1 MCCIMSSMDLNAIA
15 VFVKVVQAGSFSQAA
30 RLLGMPN
37 TTVSAKVARLE
48 KHLGVTLIQ
57 RTTRKLHVTRQG
69 RVYFE
74 QCVNGLEEIAA
85 GELLLTS
92 ASGEPAGLLR
102 ITAPVDVGHHLLPRI
117 VHDYLRAHPKV
128 RIELVVTNRMV
139 DLIAEGVDLAIR
151 AGELKDSTLVARPF
165 ITYHGGLW
173 ASRTYVASRGE
184 PKTPAELAQHDGL
197 LFSRLP
203 REALRLA
210 NGRKKAE
217 VALSWRIAADDL
229 ETLRAFVLQGDGIG
243 AMPDYLGRDHA
254 DEMVRIL
261 PDWSWTRAA
270 LSFVYPGRRFVPP
283 TVRSFVDTALPSEAR
298 MPTT

>member
-1 MCCIMSSMDLNAIA
+1 MDLNAIA
-15 VFVKVVQAGSFSQAA
+15 VFVKVVQAGSFSRAA

-57 RTTRKLHVTRQG
+57 RTTRKLNVTPQG
-69 RVYFE
+69 RAYFDH
-74 QCVNGLEEIAA
+74 CVNGLEELAA
-85 GELLLTS
+85 GESLLTS
-92 ASGEPAGLLR
+92 ASGEPTGLLR
-102 ITAPVDVGHHLLPRI
+102 ITAPVDVGHHVLPPI

-139 DLIAEGVDLAIR
+139 DLVAEGVDLAIR
-151 AGELKDSTLVARPF
+151 AGELKDSTLAARPF
-165 ITYHGGLW
+165 IRYQGGLW

-184 PKTPAELAQHDGL
+184 PKTPDELARHDGL
-197 LFSRLP
+197 FFSRLP

-210 NGRKKAE
+210 SGRKKAD
-217 VALSWRIAADDL
+217 VPLSWRIAADDL

-243 AMPDYLGRDHA
+243 AMPDYLARDHA
-254 DEMVRIL
+254 GEIVRVL

-283 TVRSFVDTALPSEAR
+283 TVRSFIDAALAFEAR
-298 MPTT
+298 APTK

>member
-1 MCCIMSSMDLNAIA
+1 MDLNAIA
-15 VFVKVVQAGSFSQAA
+15 VFVKVVQAGSFSRAA

-57 RTTRKLHVTRQG
+57 RTTRKLNVTPQG
-69 RVYFE
+69 RAYFDH
-74 QCVNGLEEIAA
+74 CVNGLEELAA
-85 GELLLTS
+85 GESLLTS
-92 ASGEPAGLLR
+92 ASGEPTGLLR
-102 ITAPVDVGHHLLPRI
+102 ITAPVDVGHHVLPPI

-139 DLIAEGVDLAIR
+139 DLVAEGVDLAIR
-151 AGELKDSTLVARPF
+151 AGELKDSTLAARPF
-165 ITYHGGLW
+165 ITYQGGLW
-173 ASRTYVASRGE
+173 ASRTYVASRGD
-184 PKTPAELAQHDGL
+184 PKTPDELARHDGL
-197 LFSRLP
+197 FFSRLP

-210 NGRKKAE
+210 SGRKKAD
-217 VALSWRIAADDL
+217 VPLSWRIAADDL

-243 AMPDYLGRDHA
+243 AMPDYLARDHA
-254 DEMVRIL
+254 GEIVRVL

-283 TVRSFVDTALPSEAR
+283 TVRSFIDAALAFEAR
-298 MPTT
+298 APTK

>member
-1 MCCIMSSMDLNAIA
+1 MDLNAIA
-15 VFVKVVQAGSFSQAA
+15 VFVKVVQAGSFSRAA

-57 RTTRKLHVTRQG
+57 RTTRKLNVTPQG
-69 RVYFE
+69 RAYFDH
-74 QCVNGLEEIAA
+74 CVNGLEELAA
-85 GELLLTS
+85 GESLLTS
-92 ASGEPAGLLR
+92 ASGEPTGLLR
-102 ITAPVDVGHHLLPRI
+102 ITAPVDVGHHVLPPI

-139 DLIAEGVDLAIR
+139 DLVAEGVDLAIR

-165 ITYHGGLW
+165 IRYQGGLW

-184 PKTPAELAQHDGL
+184 PKTPDELARHDGL
-197 LFSRLP
+197 FFSRLP

-210 NGRKKAE
+210 SGRKKAD
-217 VALSWRIAADDL
+217 VPLSWRIAADDL

-243 AMPDYLGRDHA
+243 AMPDYLARDHA
-254 DEMVRIL
+254 DDVVRVL

-283 TVRSFVDTALPSEAR
+283 TVRSFIDAALAFEAR
-298 MPTT
+298 APTK

>member
-1 MCCIMSSMDLNAIA
+1 MDLNAIA
-15 VFVKVVQAGSFSQAA
+15 VFVKVVQAGSFSRAA

-57 RTTRKLHVTRQG
+57 RTTRKLNVTPQG
-69 RVYFE
+69 RAYFDH
-74 QCVNGLEEIAA
+74 CVNGLEELAA
-85 GELLLTS
+85 GESLLTS
-92 ASGEPAGLLR
+92 ASGEPTGLLR
-102 ITAPVDVGHHLLPRI
+102 ITAPVDVGHHVLPPI

-139 DLIAEGVDLAIR
+139 NLVAEGVDLAIR
-151 AGELKDSTLVARPF
+151 AGELKDSTLAARPF
-165 ITYHGGLW
+165 IRYQGGLW

-184 PKTPAELAQHDGL
+184 PKTPDELARHDGL
-197 LFSRLP
+197 FFSRLP

-210 NGRKKAE
+210 SGRKKAD
-217 VALSWRIAADDL
+217 VPLSWRIAADDL

-243 AMPDYLGRDHA
+243 AMPDYLARDHA
-254 DEMVRIL
+254 GEIVRVL

-283 TVRSFVDTALPSEAR
+283 TVRSFIDAALAFEAR
-298 MPTT
+298 APTK

>member
-1 MCCIMSSMDLNAIA
+1 MDLNAIA
-15 VFVKVVQAGSFSQAA
+15 VFVKVVQAGSFSRAA

-57 RTTRKLHVTRQG
+57 RTTRKLNVTPQG
-69 RVYFE
+69 RAYFDH
-74 QCVNGLEEIAA
+74 CVNGLEELAA
-85 GELLLTS
+85 GESLLTS
-92 ASGEPAGLLR
+92 ASGEPTGLLR
-102 ITAPVDVGHHLLPRI
+102 ITAPVDVGHHVLPPI

-139 DLIAEGVDLAIR
+139 DLVAEGVDLAIR

-165 ITYHGGLW
+165 IRYQGGLW

-184 PKTPAELAQHDGL
+184 PKTPDELARHDGL
-197 LFSRLP
+197 FFSRLP

-210 NGRKKAE
+210 SGRKKAD
-217 VALSWRIAADDL
+217 VPLSWRIAADDL

-243 AMPDYLGRDHA
+243 AMPDYLARDHA
-254 DEMVRIL
+254 GEIVRVL

-283 TVRSFVDTALPSEAR
+283 TVRSFIDAALAFEAR
-298 MPTT
+298 APTK

>member
-1 MCCIMSSMDLNAIA
+1 MDLNAIA
-15 VFVKVVQAGSFSQAA
+15 VFVKVVQAGSFSRAA

-57 RTTRKLHVTRQG
+57 RTTRKLNVTPQG
-69 RVYFE
+69 RAYFDH
-74 QCVNGLEEIAA
+74 CVNGLEELAA
-85 GELLLTS
+85 GESLLTS
-92 ASGEPAGLLR
+92 ASGEPTGLLR
-102 ITAPVDVGHHLLPRI
+102 ITAPVDVGHHVLPPI

-139 DLIAEGVDLAIR
+139 DLVAEGVDLAVR
-151 AGELKDSTLVARPF
+151 AGELKDSTLAARPF
-165 ITYHGGLW
+165 ITYQGGLW

-184 PKTPAELAQHDGL
+184 PKTPDELARHDGL
-197 LFSRLP
+197 FFSRLP

-210 NGRKKAE
+210 SGRKKAD
-217 VALSWRIAADDL
+217 VPLSWRIAADDL

-243 AMPDYLGRDHA
+243 AMPDYLARDHA
-254 DEMVRIL
+254 GEIVRVL

-283 TVRSFVDTALPSEAR
+283 TVRSFIDAALAFEAR
-298 MPTT
+298 APTK

>member
-1 MCCIMSSMDLNAIA
+1 MDLNAIA
-15 VFVKVVQAGSFSQAA
+15 VFVKVVQAGSFSRAA

-57 RTTRKLHVTRQG
+57 RTTRKLNVTPQG
-69 RVYFE
+69 RAYFDH
-74 QCVNGLEEIAA
+74 CVNGLEELAA
-85 GELLLTS
+85 GESLLTS
-92 ASGEPAGLLR
+92 ASGEPTGLLR
-102 ITAPVDVGHHLLPRI
+102 ITAPVDVGHHVLPPI

-139 DLIAEGVDLAIR
+139 DLVAEGVDLAVR
-151 AGELKDSTLVARPF
+151 AGELKDSTLAARPF
-165 ITYHGGLW
+165 ITYQGGLW

-184 PKTPAELAQHDGL
+184 PKTPDELARHDGL
-197 LFSRLP
+197 FFSRLP

-210 NGRKKAE
+210 SGRKKAD
-217 VALSWRIAADDL
+217 VPLSWRIAADDL

-243 AMPDYLGRDHA
+243 AMPDYLARDHA
-254 DEMVRIL
+254 DDVVRVL

-283 TVRSFVDTALPSEAR
+283 TVRSFIDAALAFEAR
-298 MPTT
+298 APTK